1 MDNYSPSEFITNSI
15 SYIRTKVFYR
25 HCRFIRFPFYFRGKR
40 SLAGANNLTLGRF
53 CRFELDGK
61 KKTLFVGDRCEFG
74 DNTHI
79 VALNRVE
86 IGNNVLIASKCFLSD
101 TNHGCYTGE
110 EQDSPYT
117 SPNERRLVSEI
128 VSIGDNVWI
137 GENVVLLAGTQI
149 GKGCVIGANSVVHG
163 VFPDNCIIAGVPGR
177 VIKKYNDLTK
187 KWEKI

>member
-1 MDNYSPSEFITNSI
+1 MDNYSPSEFITNSV
-15 SYIRTKVFYR
+15 SYIRTKMFYR
-25 HCRFIRFPFYFRGKR
+25 HCRFIRFPFYLRGKR
-40 SLAGANNLTLGRF
+40 SLAGAKNLTLGRF

-61 KKTLFVGDRCEFG
+61 EKTLFVGDRCEFG

-79 VALNRVE
+79 VALKRVE

-117 SPNERRLVSEI
+117 SPNERKLLSET

-187 KWEKI
+187 KWEKV